1 MTETRTDP
9 KAFVDGLVDEMK
21 QLFDRLEEG
30 ETLEAESGGDVAM
43 VTLLKLALESELE
56 AAELAGSW
64 IASTPEP
71 DVKSMFAR
79 QAADEMKHY
88 EMIRDRLLE
97 LGESEESLRP
107 SPTRSALYQY
117 LQTLRTTPERIAA
130 GPFAREAVAE
140 VRNQQFIDF
149 CEESGDAETLRL
161 YTEVIQPEEIEHN
174 RLGRELLERYAVT
187 PSEQSAAATAMRASL
202 AIAEELSS
210 LTEATTGLSPI
221 PVS

>member
-97 LGESEESLRP
+97 LGESEESLSP

-130 GPFAREAVAE
+130 
-140 VRNQQFIDF
+140 
-149 CEESGDAETLRL
+149 
-161 YTEVIQPEEIEHN
+161 
-174 RLGRELLERYAVT
+174 
-187 PSEQSAAATAMRASL
+187 
-202 AIAEELSS
+202 
-210 LTEATTGLSPI
+210 
-221 PVS
+221 

>member
-1 MTETRTDP
+1 MSDNPADP
-9 KAFVDGLVDEMK
+9 KMFVDGLVDEM
-21 QLFDRLEEG
+21 QRLFDRLDEG
-30 ETLEAESGGDVAM
+30 QTLEAESDGDVAV
-43 VTLLKLALESELE
+43 VTLLKLAMESEIE

-64 IASTPEP
+64 IASTPEL

-97 LGESEESLRP
+97 LGETEESLRP
-107 SPTRSALYQY
+107 SATRSALYQY

-140 VRNQQFIDF
+140 VRNRQFIDF
-149 CEESGDAETLRL
+149 CREVGDDETLRL
-161 YTEVIQPEEIEHN
+161 YAEVIQPEEIEHN
-174 RLGRELLERYAVT
+174 RQGRRLLERHAST
-187 PSEQSAAATAMRASL
+187 AAEQRAAATAMRASL
-202 AIAEELSS
+202 AIAEELST

>member
-1 MTETRTDP
+1 MSDNATKPSD
-9 KAFVDGLVDEMK
+9 FVDGLVDEMQ
-21 QLFDRLEEG
+21 QLFERLDERQ
-30 ETLEAESGGDVAM
+30 TLEAESGGDVAM
-43 VTLLKLALESELE
+43 VTLLKLAMESEIE

-64 IASTPEP
+64 MASTPEL

-88 EMIRDRLLE
+88 EMIRDRLVE
-97 LGESEESLRP
+97 LGESEDSLQP
-107 SPTRSALYQY
+107 TATRSALYQY

-130 GPFAREAVAE
+130 GPFAREAIAE

-149 CEESGDAETLRL
+149 CREAGDEETLRL

-174 RLGRELLERYAVT
+174 RHGRRLLERYALT
-187 PSEQSAAATAMRASL
+187 AEEQSAAAAAMRASL
-202 AIAEELSS
+202 AIAEELST
-210 LTEATTGLSPI
+210 LAEATTGLSPI